1 MSEFME
7 FTLRDVVLIAML
19 TGVGFLL
26 IGVVMT
32 RIWRKDGVTGAMLFW
47 AGSYAAAHPE
57 RYVKPQRVFV
67 VKCVNVTGIG
77 LFLVGVLI
85 IVWATLQRQRL

>member
-1 MSEFME
+1 ME
-7 FTLRDVVLIAML
+7 FTLRDVVLIVML
-19 TGVGFLL
+19 TGVGFML

-32 RIWRKDGVTGAMLFW
+32 RIWRKDGITGAMLFW
-47 AGSYAAAHPE
+47 AGSSAAAHPD

-67 VKCVNVTGIG
+67 VKCVNVTGVS

-85 IVWATLQRQRL
+85 VLWAALQRQRL

>member
-1 MSEFME
+1 ME
-7 FTLRDVVLIAML
+7 FTLRDVVVIVML
-19 TGVGFLL
+19 TGIGLLFVGSL
-26 IGVVMT
+26 MT
-32 RIWRKDGVTGAMLFW
+32 RIWRKDGVTGATIFW

-57 RYVKPQRVFV
+57 RYVKPHRVFV
-67 VKCVNVTGIG
+67 VKCVNAAGAV